1 MHLEVGDVLPMICPW
16 GLHEHFGY
24 FRSWNQRWS
33 ITMKNPIKLP
43 SKSPEKVTMKSQCH
57 NPCCQSFFRKKIP
70 ATRRLFQGA
79 RRHQVDG
86 GLRHQKRAGLGIPD
100 AHRGLAAAGTRR
112 LWGVQGVAKEGLP
125 SGKRLRSYRKSP
137 LLMGRKS
144 TING

>member
-1 MHLEVGDVLPMICPW
+1 MFYPWYVHEVSMNISAIFVREINNEASPW
-16 GLHEHFGY
+16 KIPLSYPPNH
-24 FRSWNQRWS
+24 Q
-33 ITMKNPIKLP
+33 K
-43 SKSPEKVTMKSQCH
+43 KVTMKSQCH

-137 LLMGRKS
+137 LLMGRKIQLLMGNL
-144 TING
+144 T